1 MNKKQLLLSVTLAVA
16 TMAWGQTSLELP
28 SSYINNNTYGGINN
42 LPPDIEGSPY
52 LTDEFIRG
60 TVFIENEQPY
70 AAMMRYNAYQDEIQV
85 QGSDGISSLFK
96 RDYVWA
102 EIGGQS
108 FRIETY
114 KDRSGTSKGY
124 FVELNR
130 GKVRLLKRIVREFKE
145 GQPAVSS
152 YSQDTPPRFDE
163 QVTYYMVREGSPAE
177 EVRLRKKDILDFLSS
192 EEVESYIREQ
202 KLRLKARACR
212 LRSPAILC
220 RRRLPPQD
228 GFPVAF

>member
-1 MNKKQLLLSVTLAVA
+1 MNKKHLLLVVTL
-16 TMAWGQTSLELP
+16 TLTTLAWGQTSLELP
-28 SSYINNNTYGGINN
+28 SSYINNNTYGGVNN
-42 LPPDIEGSPY
+42 SLPPNVEGSPY
-52 LTDEFIRG
+52 LTDEFTKG

-70 AAMMRYNAYQDEIQV
+70 GAMMRYNAYQDEIQV

-114 KDRSGTSKGY
+114 NTRSGTSKGY

-130 GKVRLLKRIVREFKE
+130 GKVRLLKRIEKEFKE

-152 YSQDTPPRFDE
+152 YSEDTPPRFE
-163 QVTYYMVREGSPAE
+163 EKVTYYLLREGSPAE
-177 EVRLRKKDILDFLSS
+177 EVRLRKKDILEFLSS
-192 EEVESYIREQ
+192 KEIESYVKEN
-202 KLRLKARACR
+202 KLRLKTEGEVIQVLTQINA
-212 LRSPAILC
+212 
-220 RRRLPPQD
+220 
-228 GFPVAF
+228 G